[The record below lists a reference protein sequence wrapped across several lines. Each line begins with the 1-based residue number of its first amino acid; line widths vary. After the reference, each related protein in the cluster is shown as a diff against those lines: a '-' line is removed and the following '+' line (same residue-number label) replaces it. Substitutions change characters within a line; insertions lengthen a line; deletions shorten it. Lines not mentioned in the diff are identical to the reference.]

1 MRGSRWDEGSAGAG
15 SLSRAHEAGNRRGRV
30 APCAAGAPVRGAC
43 PWRQRVVAAVGRPAV
58 TACPPGGA
66 FWKTVHTGVRPRS
79 RLR

>member
-30 APCAAGAPVRGAC
+30 APCVAGAPVHGAC
-43 PWRQRVVAAVGRPAV
+43 AWHQRVVAVVGRPAV

-66 FWKTVHTGVRPRS
+66 FWKAVHTGVRPRS